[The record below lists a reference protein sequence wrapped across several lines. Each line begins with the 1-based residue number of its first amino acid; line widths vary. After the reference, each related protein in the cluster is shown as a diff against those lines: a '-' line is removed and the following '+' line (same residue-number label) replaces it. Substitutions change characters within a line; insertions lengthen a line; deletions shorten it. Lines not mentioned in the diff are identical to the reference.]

1 MRVSRGIVRH
11 RRHKKI
17 RKLAKGYRGMRQSSF
32 RKANEAVMK
41 AGQHAYVDR
50 RKKKRTFR
58 RLWITRMNAAL
69 REQGMN
75 YSTFINATKK
85 KNIEL
90 NRLTLSELA
99 IHNPDVFTKIVETVK
114 A

>member
-69 REQGMN
+69 REMGMN
-75 YSTFINATKK
+75 YSTFINAKNK

-99 IHNPDVFTKIVETVK
+99 IHNPDVFAKIVETVK

>member
-58 RLWITRMNAAL
+58 RLWIVRMNAAL
-69 REQGMN
+69 REMGMN
-75 YSTFINATKK
+75 YSTFINAKNK

-99 IHNPDVFTKIVETVK
+99 IHNPDVFAKIVDTVK